1 MTAAPLLDVR
11 DLTVEFATRRGVVS
25 AVRNINLSVGNGET
39 VAIVGESGSGKSVT
53 AYAVLRILDR
63 AGRIAGGSI
72 GFSGISIEA
81 QSCWRCRAHRCAGR
95 VAASVPLLRRADADH
110 RDLRGRLPAAT
121 ARVVIELDDEA
132 GHVMSAPIDLDH
144 HIIDHL
150 CRWSRTG
157 RDGACLKR
165 SRMRGDADRQRP
177 SGSELADVIGLWVA
191 IVSIGLTDPCQHRRR
206 SEIAAPIT
214 TTKSP

>member
-81 QSCWRCRAHRCAGR
+81 QSEQGMRRPCCR
-95 VAASVPLLRRADADH
+95 VRA
-110 RDLRGRLPAAT
+110 PAA
-121 ARVVIELDDEA
+121 AR
-132 GHVMSAPIDLDH
+132 G
-144 HIIDHL
+144 
-150 CRWSRTG
+150 C
-157 RDGACLKR
+157 
-165 SRMRGDADRQRP
+165 
-177 SGSELADVIGLWVA
+177 
-191 IVSIGLTDPCQHRRR
+191 
-206 SEIAAPIT
+206 
-214 TTKSP
+214 